1 MAHTKNYKVEIVRI
15 FLMLLFLIFISV
27 PFLWIAVTSFKP
39 NDRVMADVA
48 PFSLRTFV
56 PVPFTF
62 EAFQNLFA
70 GGFQKS
76 ILITVFVGLTTVFF
90 GVILNSMAGFS
101 FAKFDFPG
109 KRLLFGLVL
118 ISFLV
123 PFEAIAVPLYL
134 TIQKLGWGDTI
145 YALIVPALAHGLSI
159 FLFRQFFMGIPSDLV
174 DAAIIDGAGWF
185 KIFWKIFLPISKPAM
200 ITAGLLLFLSQ
211 WQSFIWP
218 LIAVQSKNLRM
229 VQVAIAYSTAVE
241 NVLYWNRFAAAA
253 FLVGIIP
260 LFLIFPLQKYYVR
273 GISTSGLKG

>member
-1 MAHTKNYKVEIVRI
+1 MAHTKNYKVEIVRV

-27 PFLWIAVTSFKP
+27 PFLWITVTSFKP
-39 NDRVMADVA
+39 NDRVLADVA

-56 PVPFTF
+56 PVPFTL

-70 GGFQKS
+70 GGLPRS
-76 ILITVFVGLTTVFF
+76 ILTTMFVGSSTVFF

-109 KRLLFGLVL
+109 KRVLFGLVL

-185 KIFWKIFLPISKPAM
+185 KIFWKIFLPLSKPAV

-229 VQVAIAYSTAVE
+229 VQVAIAYSITSE
-241 NVLYWNRFAAAA
+241 NILYFNRFAAAA

>member
-1 MAHTKNYKVEIVRI
+1 MTKITNYHMTFIRF
-15 FLMLLFLIFISV
+15 FLMLLFFIFIVV
-27 PFLWIAVTSFKP
+27 PFLWIAASSFKP
-39 NDRVMADVA
+39 NDQVMADVA
-48 PFSLRTFV
+48 PFSLNTFF

-62 EAFQNLFA
+62 EAFGYLFQE
-70 GGFQKS
+70 GLIGS
-76 ILITVFVGLTTVFF
+76 ILITVFVGLTTVVF
-90 GVILNSMAGFS
+90 GVLLNSMAGFS

-123 PFEAIAVPLYL
+123 PFEAIAVPLYI
-134 TIQKLGWGDTI
+134 TVQKLGWGDTI
-145 YALIVPALAHGLSI
+145 LALIVPALAHGLSI
-159 FLFRQFFMGIPSDLV
+159 FLFRQFFLGIPSDLV
-174 DAAIIDGAGWF
+174 DAALIDGAGWF
-185 KIFWKIFLPISKPAM
+185 KIFWKIFLPLSKPAI
-200 ITAGLLLFLSQ
+200 ITASLLLFLSQ

-229 VQVAIAYSTAVE
+229 VQVAIAYLTRDE
-241 NVLYWNRFAAAA
+241 FVLYWNRYAAAA